1 MFNFKNLEKTKI
13 KIENNKETEKIKQ
26 ALKEEKKEIKNSI
39 RIQKQKIKQI
49 PSKVTDVLP
58 FLDIKNDYIIQKDEV
73 MDIIEIEGKDIFS
86 LTNSELERDINI
98 FNTFYKTVKIDIKLI
113 AMNFPVNAQKQKDY
127 LDYKISKT
135 DNKIYKVFLMDKKN
149 EIEYLEKN
157 RTNKE
162 YYLFLFAP
170 NVEILKSVRN
180 TVNRTISN
188 ALNTK
193 NLTIEKK
200 KLILYKLN
208 NKNAKI
214 DTGRRFSD

>member
-1 MFNFKNLEKTKI
+1 MFKILKKEKNE
-13 KIENNKETEKIKQ
+13 IENKKEKEKIKQ
-26 ALKEEKKEIKNSI
+26 AFKKEKKEIKQASRKEKEKI
-39 RIQKQKIKQI
+39 RQI
-49 PSKVTDVLP
+49 PSKVTEVLP

-73 MDIIEIEGKDIFS
+73 MDIIEIEGKDILS
-86 LTNSELERDINI
+86 LTVNELERDINI
-98 FNTFYKTVKIDIKLI
+98 FHTFYKTVKIDIKLV

-127 LDYKISKT
+127 IDYKTSKT
-135 DNKIYKVFLMDKKN
+135 NNQIYKVFLKDKKN
-149 EIEYLEKN
+149 ELEYLEKN

-170 NVEILKSVRN
+170 NKEILNAVKN
-180 TVNRTISN
+180 TVKRTISN
-188 ALNTK
+188 ALNTR

-214 DTGRRFSD
+214 DTGRKFSEK